1 MPSTAC
7 SVPVATAGLAG
18 CRPAAPA
25 VVARLVALLAHPV
38 VPAVVPTAAPAVVVT
53 VAGL

>member
-1 MPSTAC
+1 MPSMAC

-18 CRPAAPA
+18 YRPAALM
-25 VVARLVALLAHPV
+25 VARLVALLAHPV

-53 VAGL
+53 TAGL